1 MSETKITYG
10 SGVLNYA
17 RELILKDK
25 FTNRQIWDIVQTKYP
40 DSRLG
45 IHGVSWCRAQLRK
58 EGHDIKSNPQLKG
71 GQ

>member
-17 RELILKDK
+17 EELILKDEY
-25 FTNRQIWDIVQTKYP
+25 TNRQVWDMVKVKYP
-40 DSRLG
+40 KSRLG
-45 IHGVSWCRAQLRK
+45 IQGISWCRAKLRK

-71 GQ
+71 EQ